1 MFPLFETIR
10 VEHGRVSNL
19 TYHWARISHSCR
31 EIFGCDPKFQLDAI
45 LANEAVKYSGL
56 HRLKFSY
63 NPEQY
68 QTEVAPYAVRA
79 VESLKLVVDNE
90 IPYQH
95 KFSDRSRLEALQRQR
110 AQADDVLIVKNGLIT
125 DAAYANIVFRAGYKW
140 ITPAMPLLS
149 GTMRQHLIDQGI
161 IEAQRV
167 EVGDLSTFE
176 SFKLINAMLRFDFPE
191 RPISA
196 VIE

>member
-1 MFPLFETIR
+1 MKNRKEGIITEAVAVFRSEVIAERNMTKHSPKSMFPLFETIR

-95 KFSDRSRLEALQRQR
+95 KFSDRSRLEAL
-110 AQADDVLIVKNGLIT
+110 
-125 DAAYANIVFRAGYKW
+125 
-140 ITPAMPLLS
+140 S
-149 GTMRQHLIDQGI
+149 GSG
-161 IEAQRV
+161 
-167 EVGDLSTFE
+167 
-176 SFKLINAMLRFDFPE
+176 P
-191 RPISA
+191 RPMMC
-196 VIE
+196 